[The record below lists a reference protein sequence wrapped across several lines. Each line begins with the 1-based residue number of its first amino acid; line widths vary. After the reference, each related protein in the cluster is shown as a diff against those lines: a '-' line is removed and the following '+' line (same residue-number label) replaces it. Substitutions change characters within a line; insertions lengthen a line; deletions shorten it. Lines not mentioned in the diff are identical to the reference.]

1 MYLLLNMSHFS
12 DAHFSKMEVRPQCL
26 FACREGM
33 VNPILPS
40 LYPSEARVGSG
51 QNPVAPQNPSLSKG
65 LASCGFTMWHYN
77 VFIIKYIKIIIA
89 RLSFHD
95 RHNVNKP
102 VSSSIVVTIL
112 HRMAQLSP
120 GGCIKCKQCRSTLMA
135 QLGRGLD
142 GSLTTLIVINLE
154 DIF

>member
-1 MYLLLNMSHFS
+1 
-12 DAHFSKMEVRPQCL
+12 
-26 FACREGM
+26 
-33 VNPILPS
+33 
-40 LYPSEARVGSG
+40 
-51 QNPVAPQNPSLSKG
+51 
-65 LASCGFTMWHYN
+65 MWHYN

-120 GGCIKCKQCRSTLMA
+120 GGCIKCKHCRLTLMA
-135 QLGRGLD
+135 QLSRGRD
-142 GSLTTLIVINLE
+142 GRYHLHNGPVPTSLFLLIQLLAS
-154 DIF
+154 